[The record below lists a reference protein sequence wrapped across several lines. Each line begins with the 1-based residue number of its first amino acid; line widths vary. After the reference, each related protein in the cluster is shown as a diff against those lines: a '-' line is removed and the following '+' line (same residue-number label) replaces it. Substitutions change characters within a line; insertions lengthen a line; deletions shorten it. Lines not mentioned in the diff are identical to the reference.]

1 MTNSLDSCNKIVE
14 MIRTLQQLVGNAGR
28 VTGLLE
34 LLERL
39 SQRKDG
45 ETSKNI
51 GYGDRIAFD
60 GVDIIT
66 PKGVKLVTDLTFN
79 LERGGSLLLTGHNG
93 AGK

>member
-1 MTNSLDSCNKIVE
+1 MRSRFDRFQTIILKAASL
-14 MIRTLQQLVGNAGR
+14 LQLVGNAGR

-39 SQRKDG
+39 SQRKVG

-60 GVDIIT
+60 GVDIIS
-66 PKGVKLVTDLTFN
+66 KMVILSRFVALSVSLIQKV
-79 LERGGSLLLTGHNG
+79 SLLQLRR
-93 AGK
+93 A

>member
-1 MTNSLDSCNKIVE
+1 M
-14 MIRTLQQLVGNAGR
+14 QLVGNAGR

-39 SQRKDG
+39 SQRKVG

-60 GVDIIT
+60 GVDIIS
-66 PKGVKLVTDLTFN
+66 KMVILSRFVAL
-79 LERGGSLLLTGHNG
+79 SV
-93 AGK
+93 